1 MSEIQ
6 NCFFGTD
13 MLLVIPVIEVA
24 GKGRLKLHLLGG

>member
-13 MLLVIPVIEVA
+13 MLVVSLVIELA
-24 GKGRLKLHLLGG
+24 NKGGLKLPLLGE